1 MKCLYCK
8 GGDSIF
14 TEDTIFGLAG
24 MVFVLVLCS
33 LSVIIIVSAMR
44 SYADKKYREQA
55 EQYERLATD
64 FLNLGTELKQDFAAI
79 KAKVSVI
86 ERILKEVE

>member
-1 MKCLYCK
+1 M
-8 GGDSIF
+8 F